1 MKYTLIVKPEAELDM
16 LESAQWYESK
26 QENLGSRFLELV
38 DDKILLIID
47 NPLHYQIRYKTTRLA
62 LVEHF
67 PYAIHF
73 MVEEAVI
80 VVLAVLGTREDSN
93 KREK

>member
-47 NPLHYQIRYKTTRLA
+47 NPLHYQIRYKITRLA